1 MIDTTGQGPLVNDV
15 PVAPTVETTTTE
27 AEGKDKDIE
36 TTVEETEG
44 FMIVRAILRKTVQV
58 NRVVMRDVQ
67 SYCGI
72 LLDDNNRKP
81 ICRLHFNSTKKYV
94 TLFDVEGGERVDI
107 ASLDDLYG
115 MASRIRAS
123 VQKYETKVAI

>member
-1 MIDTTGQGPLVNDV
+1 MTCRQPPL
-15 PVAPTVETTTTE
+15 PEPTSAFDIESK
-27 AEGKDKDIE
+27 GKDIE

-44 FMIVRAILRKTVQV
+44 FMIVRAILRKTVPV

-81 ICRLHFNSTKKYV
+81 ICRLHFNSSKKYV

-107 ASLDDLYG
+107 TSLDDLYG
-115 MASRIRAS
+115 MASRIRAA
-123 VQKYETKVAI
+123 VQKHEAKVTI

>member
-1 MIDTTGQGPLVNDV
+1 MIDTSGQGPLVSDV
-15 PVAPTVETTTTE
+15 PAVPVSETSATPETE
-27 AEGKDKDIE
+27 AKDKDIE

-81 ICRLHFNSTKKYV
+81 ICRLHFNSSKKYV

-107 ASLDDLYG
+107 ISLDDLYG
-115 MASRIRAS
+115 MASRIRAA
-123 VQKYETKVAI
+123 VQKHEAK

>member
-1 MIDTTGQGPLVNDV
+1 
-15 PVAPTVETTTTE
+15 
-27 AEGKDKDIE
+27 
-36 TTVEETEG
+36 
-44 FMIVRAILRKTVQV
+44 
-58 NRVVMRDVQ
+58 MRDVQ

-81 ICRLHFNSTKKYV
+81 ICRLHFNGSKKFV

-115 MASRIRAS
+115 MASRIRAA
-123 VQKYETKVAI
+123 VQRHEAKPVEAASN